1 MDLTFTLTEQPEWR
15 TITGI
20 QSPVQLASLDDWAGS
35 ADPAVVADPAR
46 AADSAEVPDS
56 AREAIPA
63 AVDTCT
69 AGLITPALQGSAWED
84 GSLFFPSLPR
94 QINQAGLLD
103 FMSMAGLSLN
113 TVRIAPF
120 ERSHILG
127 LEPKVLQQRVRTIRQ
142 VDRMAGSSV
151 TFIQKT
157 KDLAQSSMKKIA
169 TAKKSQQARASVLEC
184 LGSPKAFTIQSFRA
198 RAGKGAITVPFQPSA
213 GRPWELRQLP
223 QPATTDGL

>member
-1 MDLTFTLTEQPEWR
+1 
-15 TITGI
+15 
-20 QSPVQLASLDDWAGS
+20 
-35 ADPAVVADPAR
+35 
-46 AADSAEVPDS
+46 
-56 AREAIPA
+56 
-63 AVDTCT
+63 
-69 AGLITPALQGSAWED
+69 
-84 GSLFFPSLPR
+84 
-94 QINQAGLLD
+94 
-103 FMSMAGLSLN
+103 MAGLSLN

-120 ERSHILG
+120 ERSHVLG

-184 LGSPKAFTIQSFRA
+184 LGSPKASTIQSFCA
-198 RAGKGAITVPFQPSA
+198 GAGKGAITVPFQPSA

-223 QPATTDGL
+223 QPATTDGLQVGARMADFAPQWRSLLGTCRSTNTV